1 MHIFKFDFLEEFSQE
16 SFLFTAQPGMFGGSH
31 MKCVCDRNRM
41 NEILCFEWMHW
52 NWRFGGFAAF
62 SCAGRSILF
71 YRNWA
76 CANCIGVIRVAAS
89 RLRLAAA
96 ARVVVF
102 CLATLGLQIELE
114 SLHQRCS
121 F

>member
-1 MHIFKFDFLEEFSQE
+1 
-16 SFLFTAQPGMFGGSH
+16 